1 MYIYLTDFS
10 WLAGEY
16 EKSGDGTKRYRRMA
30 ELKSVELVFER
41 AKSDLGLKEN
51 CKIVRDEKGKPH
63 IEGAELYISISHS
76 QSMAAVALSEK
87 PVGIDIQV
95 LSEENKKITERFFSD
110 DEKEIIKNADNKK
123 EAFTAV
129 WTVKEANF
137 KLCGDYRKR
146 CEHMLRLKTD
156 KYVLSAVGENAENA
170 KLFIL

>member
-10 WLAGEY
+10 WLTGEY
-16 EKSGDGTKRYRRMA
+16 EKDGDGTKRYIRTA

-41 AKSDLGLKEN
+41 AKSDLGLNEN
-51 CKIVRDEKGKPH
+51 CKIIRDEKGKPH

-76 QSMAAVALSEK
+76 QSVAAVALSKK

-95 LSEENKKITERFFSD
+95 ISEENKKITERFFTD
-110 DEKEIIKNADNKK
+110 DEKEKIKNADSKK

-137 KLCGDYRKR
+137 KLYGDYRKT
-146 CEHMLRLKTD
+146 CKHIFSVCTGE
-156 KYVLSAVGENAENA
+156 YVMTAVGENAENA
-170 KLFIL
+170 ELFIL